1 MLDNVHTG
9 TLCPDF
15 QLVNC
20 RSTERIRRSHQH
32 LFALALQL
40 VAKLAD
46 RGRLSGTIDTDHHD
60 NGRLGGIFQ
69 CLILAQHLADD
80 LLNHA
85 HDLLRI
91 LDTSFLDAFPQ
102 GFTDLYRSFRSQIA
116 GDHGFFQLIK
126 QVVVDLG
133 KAAQHLL
140 HAGNHC
146 VLGLSQAVPNLRK
159 KALFLF
165 RLRCFRLGFVF
176 EFRFCFRLGF
186 FCQFCFWF
194 SCFF

>member
-1 MLDNVHTG
+1 MLDDVHTG

-15 QLVNC
+15 QLINC
-20 RSTERIRRSHQH
+20 RSTECIRRSHQH
-32 LFALALQL
+32 LFALAFQL

-46 RGRLSGTIDTDHHD
+46 RGRLSGTVDTNYHD

-69 CLILAQHLADD
+69 CLVLTQHLTDD

-91 LDTSFLDAFPQ
+91 LNTPFLDAFPQ

-116 GDHGFFQLIK
+116 GNHGFFQLIK

-140 HAGNHC
+140 HTGNHC

-165 RLRCFRLGFVF
+165 RLGFVLVF
-176 EFRFCFRLGF
+176 HFCFRLGF